1 MASSV
6 NRRIE
11 TDLSRA
17 MGQCDLAG
25 LIRPRSTEPIR
36 ACGLRPRQ
44 QAGHMTA
51 SDLQLQTRGK
61 LLASRGP
68 STHEPVGQGRATM
81 RWLSTLAIILGCAAC
96 QPQPDGTQVSALPGQ
111 PQPPQGQAEL
121 ACHDFT
127 APVTAA
133 GNPEQA
139 SGQACG
145 QPDGSWRV
153 VQNTP
158 GLPAQTYVVPSP
170 SQPTA
175 TATSTA
181 AQPAP
186 NQPPCSSYTAS
197 VTVGGQPQQAVI
209 EACPLPDGSWRVTQ
223 NTPGLPTQVYEVPPP
238 TSS

>member
-68 STHEPVGQGRATM
+68 STHDPWAFSPRTLIRGHPRLLYGYCGCVKTWMPGTSPGKGFLEVKFGAKRSHEWLLNFPRTALLQG
-81 RWLSTLAIILGCAAC
+81 
-96 QPQPDGTQVSALPGQ
+96 
-111 PQPPQGQAEL
+111 
-121 ACHDFT
+121 
-127 APVTAA
+127 
-133 GNPEQA
+133 GNPGPRC
-139 SGQACG
+139 SGGC
-145 QPDGSWRV
+145 
-153 VQNTP
+153 P
-158 GLPAQTYVVPSP
+158 G
-170 SQPTA
+170 
-175 TATSTA
+175 
-181 AQPAP
+181 
-186 NQPPCSSYTAS
+186 PPLS
-197 VTVGGQPQQAVI
+197 
-209 EACPLPDGSWRVTQ
+209 R
-223 NTPGLPTQVYEVPPP
+223 
-238 TSS
+238 

>member
-68 STHEPVGQGRATM
+68 STHGPWAFSPRTLIRGHPRLLYGYCGCVKTWMPGTSPGKGFLEVKFGAKRSHEWLLNFPRTALTGLTGITGKLAHRRDGRRATCCGADL
-81 RWLSTLAIILGCAAC
+81 RC
-96 QPQPDGTQVSALPGQ
+96 PQPNVLSPANRGSAVLCERRGASRP
-111 PQPPQGQAEL
+111 
-121 ACHDFT
+121 T
-127 APVTAA
+127 KRAA
-133 GNPEQA
+133 
-139 SGQACG
+139 
-145 QPDGSWRV
+145 RF
-153 VQNTP
+153 
-158 GLPAQTYVVPSP
+158 
-170 SQPTA
+170 
-175 TATSTA
+175 
-181 AQPAP
+181 
-186 NQPPCSSYTAS
+186 
-197 VTVGGQPQQAVI
+197 
-209 EACPLPDGSWRVTQ
+209 
-223 NTPGLPTQVYEVPPP
+223 
-238 TSS
+238 